1 MPKDRAND
9 PKRRFV
15 YGDMTQDD
23 VNDFEKKINPGLS
36 KGHPDWESFEEY
48 AERKRPAPGAE

>member
-1 MPKDRAND
+1 
-9 PKRRFV
+9 
-15 YGDMTQDD
+15 MTQED

-48 AERKRPAPGAE
+48 ADRKRPAPGAE